1 MDALFFATNTLT
13 LKGLKSLNKMQYRVP
28 DDVAIVCFDESE
40 AFDFFYSPLTYIEQ
54 PLLEMGKKAVQILI
68 KNITD
73 KKSLNTQISI
83 PSKLIVRQSS
93 ATVKKD

>member
-1 MDALFFATNTLT
+1 
-13 LKGLKSLNKMQYRVP
+13 
-28 DDVAIVCFDESE
+28 
-40 AFDFFYSPLTYIEQ
+40 
-54 PLLEMGKKAVQILI
+54 MGKKAVQILI
-68 KNITD
+68 KNIAD